1 MISACVWV
9 AYLLLL
15 LPQVHQ
21 LLLVL
26 SVQPLQLLA
35 VLLQVV
41 LLPDQL
47 RVVPPQSLQLFL
59 QLRLFSQDATVQHA
73 GKTETKTCLRMRS
86 TIWRLKPLNNVHL
99 WDKLLWLT
107 LWAGTILGL
116 RKKKKNQ
123 QTLTF
128 AAALYKNK
136 VLDERKERL
145 SVWYLRTTDCTAVVR
160 PLVQIKTTSS
170 WQKVQFKYPQF
181 YTMANRSRP
190 SSQSSLVCLKCHS
203 CDFNILHFIFIFT
216 WVKLTL

>member
-86 TIWRLKPLNNVHL
+86 TIWRLKPLNNVRQTTVVN
-99 WDKLLWLT
+99 T
-107 LWAGTILGL
+107 LSRYYFGSE
-116 RKKKKNQ
+116 KKKKI
-123 QTLTF
+123 
-128 AAALYKNK
+128 NK
-136 VLDERKERL
+136 L
-145 SVWYLRTTDCTAVVR
+145 SLL
-160 PLVQIKTTSS
+160 PLLCIKT
-170 WQKVQFKYPQF
+170 K
-181 YTMANRSRP
+181 
-190 SSQSSLVCLKCHS
+190 CLMSEKR
-203 CDFNILHFIFIFT
+203 DFLYDIWELQI
-216 WVKLTL
+216 VLQLSDL